1 MPRYVASRGAI
12 VALTRSMAPR
22 GLGPYNINVNSIA
35 PGFTYSPGKPRL
47 NG

>member
-35 PGFTYSPGKPRL
+35 PLRALHILLVNPV
-47 NG
+47 